1 MCLLPYFQFVLSMH
15 RMNSLVWGSGVSFR
29 ISFPRSIFAQV
40 TQIRSLEKR
49 LHTESGCTEVSPL
62 KASFC
67 KLTVASLMR
76 LKTKRAT
83 ALSLALCTFGK
94 FCLSK
99 SVKTSTDKV
108 SLFFYA
114 VEIIENLASVPKLRT
129 KGNPKK
135 LISNNLNPL
144 FTVLS
149 GSVGLDTTPKWRWNL
164 NS

>member
-1 MCLLPYFQFVLSMH
+1 MH
-15 RMNSLVWGSGVSFR
+15 RMNSLVSGSGVSFR
-29 ISFPRSIFAQV
+29 ISFPRSIFAEA

-49 LHTESGCTEVSPL
+49 LHTESGCTAVSPL

-108 SLFFYA
+108 SLVFFHA

-129 KGNPKK
+129 KGNTKR
-135 LISNNLNPL
+135 LVSNNLSRL

-149 GSVGLDTTPKWRWNL
+149 GSVMKSMKYL
-164 NS
+164 NSTFDSFC

>member
-1 MCLLPYFQFVLSMH
+1 MLSTKKLMCLLPYFQFVLSMH

-83 ALSLALCTFGK
+83 ALSLALCTLANFAWANRWK
-94 FCLSK
+94 HQRIRCLC
-99 SVKTSTDKV
+99 
-108 SLFFYA
+108 FFHV
-114 VEIIENLASVPKLRT
+114 VEIIEILALVPKLRT
-129 KGNPKK
+129 KCNTKG
-135 LISNNLNPL
+135 LISSNLGSL

-149 GSVGLDTTPKWRWNL
+149 GSVY
-164 NS
+164 